1 MSRGGVRALAA
12 VLCFVLLSACETLKD
27 KMAALGSGSPAETNV
42 AGAEVEATGSIPET
56 IGSIPETGEN
66 SAAAGRLSVDQS
78 YLTGQ
83 PLGAD
88 PFDDVELGKRHFR
101 EQNFGLAEKHFRR
114 AIEKSPGSADRNL
127 EAWLGLAAAY
137 DRLRRFELADRA
149 YANAIKIAGPNAA
162 ILNNQGY
169 SYMLRGDYRTARVK
183 LAAARAQDPENP
195 YVRNNIELLERSV
208 RGR

>member
-1 MSRGGVRALAA
+1 MRGGGVRALAA
-12 VLCFVLLSACETLKD
+12 VLCFVSLTACETLKD
-27 KMAALGSGSPAETNV
+27 KIASLGAGSA
-42 AGAEVEATGSIPET
+42 AGANEAGADGETTGSIPEPE
-56 IGSIPETGEN
+56 GSP
-66 SAAAGRLSVDQS
+66 AANGRLSIDQS
-78 YLTGQ
+78 HLTGQ

-88 PFDDVELGKRHFR
+88 PFDDIELGKRHFR

-114 AIEKSPGSADRNL
+114 AIENSPRSADRDL

-169 SYMLRGDYRTARVK
+169 SYMLRGDYRTARIK

-195 YVRNNIELLERSV
+195 YVRNNIELLERSM

>member
-1 MSRGGVRALAA
+1 MGGGVVRALAA
-12 VLCFVLLSACETLKD
+12 TLCFVLLTACETLKD
-27 KMAALGSGSPAETNV
+27 KVASLGLGSPTALHSAAEGET
-42 AGAEVEATGSIPET
+42 TGSIAET
-56 IGSIPETGEN
+56 EANPVAS
-66 SAAAGRLSVDQS
+66 GRLSIDQS

-88 PFDDVELGKRHFR
+88 PFDDIELGKRHFR

-114 AIEKSPGSADRNL
+114 AIEKSPGSAERDV
-127 EAWLGLAAAY
+127 EAWLGLAASY

-149 YANAIKIAGPNAA
+149 YANAIKIAGPNPA

-169 SYMLRGDYRTARVK
+169 SYMLRGDYRKARTK

-195 YVRNNIELLERSV
+195 YIRNNIDLLERSA